1 MIIYSVLKTEK
12 AQKELENSDT
22 RGKKWDWV
30 VSDKGQKLYTKKK
43 MRMVKKLVDWAK
55 KKDKKLAEG
64 RVFLLF
70 SLVMKLP
77 WEITT
82 LIHVTRDEKE
92 FLWVL

>member
-12 AQKELENSDT
+12 AQKELENSENSDP

-43 MRMVKKLVDWAK
+43 MPMVKKLVDWAK

-64 RVFLLF
+64 RVFLWNYRGK
-70 SLVMKLP
+70 SQP
-77 WEITT
+77 
-82 LIHVTRDEKE
+82 
-92 FLWVL
+92 